1 METRIIIL
9 FFICICSLLNSI
21 FSRFRSS
28 TKLPPGPHPIPI
40 LTNLQWL
47 RKSPLQIESL
57 FRSFVAKYG
66 PIFTLPMGTRPVI
79 FIADRSIA
87 HKALT
92 ALSSPTLSVLVG
104 CRTSFVAR
112 PRHPRS
118 VKQVC
123 HCRNSPS
130 HVSHGCS
137 SRRRLVTVA
146 QLPELRILE
155 GKMLVICGF
164 LNWGLGIPKIFL
176 GLCVDCCFDLE
187 DWKQFRVKPRFT

>member
-92 ALSSPTLSVLVG
+92 ALSSPTVNGSN
-104 CRTSFVAR
+104 
-112 PRHPRS
+112 RS
-118 VKQVC
+118 VTVATLLC
-123 HCRNSPS
+123 TSL
-130 HVSHGCS
+130 VAYGCS

-146 QLPELRILE
+146 QVLSAVVRVTSEVYRVLLS
-155 GKMLVICGF
+155 F
-164 LNWGLGIPKIFL
+164 LA
-176 GLCVDCCFDLE
+176 D
-187 DWKQFRVKPRFT
+187 